1 MKSGIKNF
9 VIAALFTVSTGVFAE
24 VSVIT
29 HPSNGDSISAKAASK
44 IFLGKSKKFP
54 GGSEAIPIEHS
65 VGTTQH
71 TEFHDNVTHKN
82 SAQLKSYWS
91 RMVFS
96 GKGQPP
102 REVGSDAEVVSLISR
117 NPNMIGYVDS
127 SSVDGTVKVVL
138 TAP

>member
-1 MKSGIKNF
+1 MKFSLKH
-9 VIAALFTVSTGVFAE
+9 IAIATLFTLSTGVMAE

-29 HPSNGDSISAKAASK
+29 HPSNGASIDAKAVSK

-54 GGSEAIPIEHS
+54 GGVEAVPIEQPKSASAHL
-65 VGTTQH
+65 
-71 TEFHDNVTHKN
+71 EFHENVTHKKP
-82 SAQLKSYWS
+82 SQLTSYWS
-91 RMVFS
+91 RRVFT

-102 REVGSDAEVVSLISR
+102 KEVRSDAEVISLVSR

-127 SSVDGTVKVVL
+127 SAVNDSVKVVL

>member
-1 MKSGIKNF
+1 MKFSIKH
-9 VIAALFTVSTGVFAE
+9 IAIATLFTLSTGVMAE

-29 HPSNGDSISAKAASK
+29 HPSNGDSMDVKTVSK

-54 GGSEAIPIEHS
+54 GGVEAVPIEQ
-65 VGTTQH
+65 VKTTVTH
-71 TEFHDNVTHKN
+71 VEFHENVTHKKP
-82 SAQLKSYWS
+82 SQLTSYWS
-91 RMVFS
+91 RIVFT

-102 REVGSDAEVVSLISR
+102 KEVGSDAEVVSLVSR

-127 SSVDGTVKVVL
+127 SAVNESVKVVL